1 MDIILQGKT
10 GGIEVEKWRNIDK
23 ILAQDEIEAVE
34 KMMTTTENSRTE
46 NVKAGNNNK
55 QKEIIK

>member
-1 MDIILQGKT
+1 M
-10 GGIEVEKWRNIDK
+10 EKWRNIDK
-23 ILAQDEIEAVE
+23 ILAQDEIEVVE

-46 NVKAGNNNK
+46 NAKAGNNNK

>member
-1 MDIILQGKT
+1 M
-10 GGIEVEKWRNIDK
+10 EKWRNIDK

-34 KMMTTTENSRTE
+34 KMMTTTENSRAE

>member
-1 MDIILQGKT
+1 MKGH
-10 GGIEVEKWRNIDK
+10 GISSKNCNKFCNFCYK

>member
-10 GGIEVEKWRNIDK
+10 GWIEVEKWRNIDK
-23 ILAQDEIEAVE
+23 ILTQDEIEAVE

>member
-1 MDIILQGKT
+1 M
-10 GGIEVEKWRNIDK
+10 EKWRNIDK

-46 NVKAGNNNK
+46 NVNAGNNNK

>member
-1 MDIILQGKT
+1 M
-10 GGIEVEKWRNIDK
+10 EKWRNIDK
-23 ILAQDEIEAVE
+23 ILAQDEFEAIE